1 MKFKFFR
8 KILAFSV
15 IFSAVVS
22 TSTSNA
28 LKFDDMQ
35 GYAWAEKFVE
45 DTSEKGLISGYPDGT
60 FRPGSPVTRIESL
73 IMISNLY
80 SKSEIDVTY
89 KNNISK
95 YNDRLD
101 KAKIEDWAKPYVVF
115 ALEKK
120 IIPNKDEMIAAL
132 VDSNTK
138 KSITAKR
145 FEICVFLV
153 RGLGL
158 EGEINKDATLSYK
171 DNDSII
177 KEARP
182 YVELLQRKGV
192 LSKEGDGTGYFKPNN
207 TVTRAETAVMLS
219 NAYKY
224 SQKASIDNKQ
234 TQTESHKA
242 PDTPQAPETQNISGT
257 INLITLTNDDVSISL
272 TTQDNK
278 IQNYSAKKNE
288 LAIRVGGAITSIN
301 DMKVG
306 QKVTLTLNN
315 GKLTQIL
322 AEAEEKRISGKLIAF
337 TTSDPTTITI
347 KSNNEDKVL
356 RYNKDTQIYVNDVLT
371 PINKLPLDTD
381 IDAYY
386 IDNLIV
392 KAAITHKKSELTG
405 EITDYTSNSIT
416 IKDKDLG
423 IVKKELATDVK
434 IYRNDKRVSVSDIAV
449 GDTATIKTDADKI
462 TDVSIEAKNEKYRS
476 AFIKSIQ
483 LTSDY
488 NKIVIVDNS
497 NNERTLTLNNN
508 TIIRVGDKR
517 TNIYSLKVGH
527 AVEVYTSGGMVEEII
542 TNGEFKQT
550 TVNGRVVSVDVVDKY
565 IEIKQADGKNI
576 KMYYDSNTKIEQLS
590 NGAVIDAK
598 KILSDDTVTGIGI
611 LEGGNIRVTRVI
623 VNI

>member
-101 KAKIEDWAKPYVVF
+101 NAKIEDWAKPYVVF

-234 TQTESHKA
+234 TPTESKKA

-462 TDVSIEAKNEKYRS
+462 TDVSIEAKSEKYRS

-565 IEIKQADGKNI
+565 VEIKQADGKNI

>member
-386 IDNLIV
+386 IDNLMV

-462 TDVSIEAKNEKYRS
+462 TDVSIEAKSEKYRS

>member
-1 MKFKFFR
+1 MKFKFFS

-15 IFSAVVS
+15 LFSAILS
-22 TSTSNA
+22 TGTSNA
-28 LKFDDMQ
+28 IKFGDMQ

-60 FRPGSPVTRIESL
+60 FKPGSPVTRIESL

-80 SKSEIDVTY
+80 SKSEIDITY

-101 KAKIEDWAKPYVVF
+101 RAKIEDWAKPYVVF

-120 IIPNKDEMIAAL
+120 IIPNRDEMIAAL
-132 VDSNTK
+132 VDSSSK

-145 FEICVFLV
+145 FEVCVFLV

-158 EGEINKDATLSYK
+158 EGEINKSATLSYK

-177 KEARP
+177 KDAIP

-192 LSKEGDGTGYFKPNN
+192 LSKEGDGTGFFKPNN
-207 TVTRAETAVMLS
+207 SVTRAETAVMLS

-224 SQKASIDNKQ
+224 SQKASIDNNP
-234 TQTESHKA
+234 TQPTQSK
-242 PDTPQAPETQNISGT
+242 APETLEVQNVSGS

-272 TTQDNK
+272 TTDDNK

-288 LAIRVGGAITSIN
+288 LAIKVGGAITSIN
-301 DMKVG
+301 DLKVG
-306 QKVTLTLNN
+306 QKVTLTLNK
-315 GKLTQIL
+315 GKLIQIT
-322 AEAEEKRISGKLIAF
+322 ADAEEKRISGKIVSF
-337 TTSDPTTITI
+337 TTSEPTTITI

-371 PINKLPLDTD
+371 PISKLPLETD

-386 IDNLIV
+386 TDNLIV
-392 KAAITHKKSELTG
+392 KAAITHKKSELRG
-405 EITDYTSNSIT
+405 EITDYTNNSIT

-423 IVKKELATDVK
+423 VVRKDFADDIK

-449 GDTATIKTDADKI
+449 GDIATIKTDAEKI
-462 TDVSIEAKNEKYRS
+462 TDVSIEAKSEKYKS
-476 AFIKSIQ
+476 AYIKSIQ
-483 LTSDY
+483 LNSDY

-497 NNERTLTLNNN
+497 NNERTLTINNN
-508 TIIRVGDKR
+508 AIIRIGDKR

-527 AVEVYTSGGMVEEII
+527 SVEVYATGGMVEEII
-542 TNGEFKQT
+542 SSGEFKQT
-550 TVNGRVVSVDVVDKY
+550 TVNGKVVSVDVVDKY
-565 IEIKQADGKNI
+565 IEIRQNDGKNI
-576 KMYYDSNTKIEQLS
+576 KMYYNNNTKIEQLS
-590 NGAVIDAK
+590 NGTVIDAK

-611 LEGGNIRVTRVI
+611 LEGGNINVTRVI

>member
-101 KAKIEDWAKPYVVF
+101 NAKIEDWAKPYVVF

-207 TVTRAETAVMLS
+207 TVTRVETAVMLS

-234 TQTESHKA
+234 TPTESKKA

-462 TDVSIEAKNEKYRS
+462 TDVSIEAKSEKYRS

-565 IEIKQADGKNI
+565 VEIKQADGKNI

>member
-101 KAKIEDWAKPYVVF
+101 NAKIEDWAKPYVVF

-322 AEAEEKRISGKLIAF
+322 AESEEKRISGKLIAF

-386 IDNLIV
+386 IDNMIV

-462 TDVSIEAKNEKYRS
+462 TDVSIEAKSEKYRS

>member
-462 TDVSIEAKNEKYRS
+462 TDVSIEAKSEKYRS

-590 NGAVIDAK
+590 NGAVIDSK

>member
-101 KAKIEDWAKPYVVF
+101 NAKIEDWAKPYVVF

-462 TDVSIEAKNEKYRS
+462 TDVSIEAKSEKYRS

-527 AVEVYTSGGMVEEII
+527 AVEVFTSGGMVEEII

-590 NGAVIDAK
+590 NGAVIDSK

>member
-35 GYAWAEKFVE
+35 GYSWAEKFVE

-101 KAKIEDWAKPYVVF
+101 NAKIEDWAKPYVVF

-288 LAIRVGGAITSIN
+288 LAIRVGDAITSIN

-462 TDVSIEAKNEKYRS
+462 TDVSIEAKSEKYRS

-590 NGAVIDAK
+590 NGAVIDSK

>member
-1 MKFKFFR
+1 
-8 KILAFSV
+8 
-15 IFSAVVS
+15 
-22 TSTSNA
+22 
-28 LKFDDMQ
+28 MQ

-101 KAKIEDWAKPYVVF
+101 NAKIEDWAKPYVVF

-322 AEAEEKRISGKLIAF
+322 AEAEEKRFSGKLIAF

-386 IDNLIV
+386 IDNMIV

-462 TDVSIEAKNEKYRS
+462 TDVSIEAKSEKYRS

-590 NGAVIDAK
+590 NGAVIDSK

>member
-101 KAKIEDWAKPYVVF
+101 NAKIEDWAKPYVVF

-234 TQTESHKA
+234 TPTESKKA

-462 TDVSIEAKNEKYRS
+462 TDVSIEDKSEKYRS

-565 IEIKQADGKNI
+565 VEIKQADGKNI

>member
-386 IDNLIV
+386 IENLMV

-462 TDVSIEAKNEKYRS
+462 TDVSIEAKSEKYRS

>member
-386 IDNLIV
+386 IDNLMV

-423 IVKKELATDVK
+423 IVKKELAADVK

-462 TDVSIEAKNEKYRS
+462 TDVSIEAKSEKYRS

-590 NGAVIDAK
+590 NGAVIDSK

>member
-315 GKLTQIL
+315 GKLTQII

-386 IDNLIV
+386 IDNLMV

-462 TDVSIEAKNEKYRS
+462 TDVSIEAKSEKYRS

>member
-423 IVKKELATDVK
+423 IVKKELASDVK

-462 TDVSIEAKNEKYRS
+462 TDVSIEAKSEKYRS

-590 NGAVIDAK
+590 NGAVIDSK

>member
-386 IDNLIV
+386 IDNMIV

-462 TDVSIEAKNEKYRS
+462 TDVSIEAKSEKYRS

>member
-386 IDNLIV
+386 IDNLMV

-462 TDVSIEAKNEKYRS
+462 TDVSIEAKSEKYRS

-550 TVNGRVVSVDVVDKY
+550 TVNGRVVSIDVVDKY

>member
-80 SKSEIDVTY
+80 SKTEIDVTY

-386 IDNLIV
+386 IDNMIV

-462 TDVSIEAKNEKYRS
+462 TDVSIEAKSEKYRS

>member
-45 DTSEKGLISGYPDGT
+45 DTSAKGLISGYPDGT

-101 KAKIEDWAKPYVVF
+101 NAKIEDWAKPYVVF

-386 IDNLIV
+386 IDNMIV

-462 TDVSIEAKNEKYRS
+462 TDVSIEAKSEKYRS

>member
-45 DTSEKGLISGYPDGT
+45 DTSAKGLISGYPDGT

-101 KAKIEDWAKPYVVF
+101 NAKIEDWAKPYVVF

-405 EITDYTSNSIT
+405 EITDFTSNSIT

-462 TDVSIEAKNEKYRS
+462 TDVSIEAKSEKYRS

>member
-423 IVKKELATDVK
+423 IVKKE
-434 IYRNDKRVSVSDIAV
+434 
-449 GDTATIKTDADKI
+449 
-462 TDVSIEAKNEKYRS
+462 
-476 AFIKSIQ
+476 
-483 LTSDY
+483 
-488 NKIVIVDNS
+488 
-497 NNERTLTLNNN
+497 
-508 TIIRVGDKR
+508 
-517 TNIYSLKVGH
+517 
-527 AVEVYTSGGMVEEII
+527 
-542 TNGEFKQT
+542 
-550 TVNGRVVSVDVVDKY
+550 
-565 IEIKQADGKNI
+565 
-576 KMYYDSNTKIEQLS
+576 
-590 NGAVIDAK
+590 
-598 KILSDDTVTGIGI
+598 
-611 LEGGNIRVTRVI
+611 
-623 VNI
+623 

>member
-101 KAKIEDWAKPYVVF
+101 NAKIEDWAKPYVVF

-386 IDNLIV
+386 IDNMIV

-462 TDVSIEAKNEKYRS
+462 TDVSIEAKSEKYRS

-590 NGAVIDAK
+590 NGAVIDSK

>member
-386 IDNLIV
+386 IDNLMV

-405 EITDYTSNSIT
+405 EITDFTSNSIT

-462 TDVSIEAKNEKYRS
+462 TDVSIEAKSEKYRS

>member
-462 TDVSIEAKNEKYRS
+462 TDVSIEAKSEKYRS

>member
-101 KAKIEDWAKPYVVF
+101 NAKIEDWAKPYVVF

-234 TQTESHKA
+234 TPTESKKA

-462 TDVSIEAKNEKYRS
+462 TDVSIEAKSEKYRS

-527 AVEVYTSGGMVEEII
+527 AVEVYTSGGMAEEII

>member
-386 IDNLIV
+386 IDNMIV

-462 TDVSIEAKNEKYRS
+462 TDVSIEAKSEKYRS

-590 NGAVIDAK
+590 NGAVIDSK

>member
-101 KAKIEDWAKPYVVF
+101 NAKIEDWAKPYVVF

-234 TQTESHKA
+234 TPTESKKA

-462 TDVSIEAKNEKYRS
+462 TDVSIEAKSEKYRS

-565 IEIKQADGKNI
+565 VEIKQADGKNI
-576 KMYYDSNTKIEQLS
+576 KMYYDSHTKIEQLS

>member
-101 KAKIEDWAKPYVVF
+101 NAKIEDWAKPYVVF

-234 TQTESHKA
+234 TPTESKKA

-462 TDVSIEAKNEKYRS
+462 TDVSIEAKSEKYRS

-565 IEIKQADGKNI
+565 VEIKQADGKNI
-576 KMYYDSNTKIEQLS
+576 KKYYDSNTKIEQLS

>member
-1 MKFKFFR
+1 MKFKLFS
-8 KILAFSV
+8 KILAFSM
-15 IFSAVVS
+15 IFSAILS

-28 LKFDDMQ
+28 IKFGDMQ
-35 GYAWAEKFVE
+35 GYAWAEQFVE

-60 FRPGSPVTRIESL
+60 FKPGSPVTRIESL

-101 KAKIEDWAKPYVVF
+101 RAKIEDWAKPYVVF

-120 IIPNKDEMIAAL
+120 IIPNRDEMIAAL

-145 FEICVFLV
+145 FEVCVFLV

-158 EGEINKDATLSYK
+158 EGEINKSATLSYK

-177 KEARP
+177 KDAVP
-182 YVELLQRKGV
+182 YIELLQRKGV
-192 LSKEGDGTGYFKPNN
+192 LSKEGDGTGFFKPNN
-207 TVTRAETAVMLS
+207 SVTRAETAVMLS

-224 SQKASIDNKQ
+224 SQKASLDKNPSQ
-234 TQTESHKA
+234 PAQPTQPKA
-242 PDTPQAPETQNISGT
+242 PETPETQNISGS

-272 TTQDNK
+272 TTSDNK

-288 LAIRVGGAITSIN
+288 LAIKVGDAITSIN
-301 DMKVG
+301 DLKVG
-306 QKVTLTLNN
+306 QKVTLSLDK
-315 GKLTQIL
+315 GKLVKIT
-322 AEAEEKRISGKLIAF
+322 ADAEEKRISGKIVSF

-371 PINKLPLDTD
+371 PVSKLPLETD

-386 IDNLIV
+386 TDNLII

-423 IVKKELATDVK
+423 IVRKEFSDDIK
-434 IYRNDKRVSVSDIAV
+434 IYRNDKRVGVTDIAV
-449 GDTATIKTDADKI
+449 GDTATIKTDSEKI
-462 TDVSIEAKNEKYRS
+462 TDVSIEAKSEKYRS
-476 AFIKSIQ
+476 AYIKSIQ
-483 LTSDY
+483 LNSDY

-497 NNERTLTLNNN
+497 NKDRTLTINNN
-508 TIIRVGDKR
+508 AIIRIGDKR

-527 AVEVYTSGGMVEEII
+527 SVEVYTSGGMVEEII
-542 TNGEFKQT
+542 SSGEFKQT
-550 TVNGRVVSVDVVDKY
+550 TVTGKVVSVDVVDKY
-565 IEIKQADGKNI
+565 IEIRQNDGKNI
-576 KMYYDSNTKIEQLS
+576 KLYYDSKTKIEQLS

-598 KILSDDTVTGIGI
+598 KILADDTVTGIGI
-611 LEGGNIRVTRVI
+611 LSGGNINVTRVI

>member
-101 KAKIEDWAKPYVVF
+101 NAKIEDWAKPYVVF

-158 EGEINKDATLSYK
+158 EGEINKDPTLSYK

-386 IDNLIV
+386 IDNMIV

-462 TDVSIEAKNEKYRS
+462 TDVSIEAKSEKYRS

-590 NGAVIDAK
+590 NGAVIDSK

>member
-1 MKFKFFR
+1 MKFKFFS

-15 IFSAVVS
+15 LFSAILS

-28 LKFDDMQ
+28 IKFGDMQ

-60 FRPGSPVTRIESL
+60 FKPGSPVTRIESL

-80 SKSEIDVTY
+80 SKSEIDITY

-101 KAKIEDWAKPYVVF
+101 RAKIEDWAKPYVVF

-120 IIPNKDEMIAAL
+120 IIPNRDEMIAAL
-132 VDSNTK
+132 VDSSSK

-145 FEICVFLV
+145 FEVCVFLV

-158 EGEINKDATLSYK
+158 EGEINKSATLSYK

-177 KEARP
+177 KDAIP

-192 LSKEGDGTGYFKPNN
+192 LSKEGDGTGFFKPNN
-207 TVTRAETAVMLS
+207 SVTRAETAVMLS

-224 SQKASIDNKQ
+224 SQKASIDNNP
-234 TQTESHKA
+234 TQPTQPK
-242 PDTPQAPETQNISGT
+242 APETLEVQNVSGS

-272 TTQDNK
+272 TTDDNK

-288 LAIRVGGAITSIN
+288 LAIKVGGAITSIN
-301 DMKVG
+301 DLKVG
-306 QKVTLTLNN
+306 QKVTLTLNK
-315 GKLTQIL
+315 GKLIQIT
-322 AEAEEKRISGKLIAF
+322 ADAEEKRISGKIVSF
-337 TTSDPTTITI
+337 TTSEPTTITI

-371 PINKLPLDTD
+371 PISKLPLETD

-386 IDNLIV
+386 TDNLIV
-392 KAAITHKKSELTG
+392 KAAITHKKSELRG
-405 EITDYTSNSIT
+405 EITDYTNNSIT

-423 IVKKELATDVK
+423 VVRKDFADDIK

-449 GDTATIKTDADKI
+449 GDIATIKTDAEKI
-462 TDVSIEAKNEKYRS
+462 TDVSIEAKSEKYKS
-476 AFIKSIQ
+476 AYIKSIQ
-483 LTSDY
+483 LNSDY

-497 NNERTLTLNNN
+497 NNERTLTINNN
-508 TIIRVGDKR
+508 AIIRIGDKR

-527 AVEVYTSGGMVEEII
+527 SVEVYATGGMVEEII
-542 TNGEFKQT
+542 SSGEFKQT
-550 TVNGRVVSVDVVDKY
+550 TVNGKVVSVDVVDKY
-565 IEIKQADGKNI
+565 IEIRQNDGKNI
-576 KMYYDSNTKIEQLS
+576 KMYYNNNTKIEQLS
-590 NGAVIDAK
+590 NGTVIDAK

-611 LEGGNIRVTRVI
+611 LEGGNINVTRVI

>member
-386 IDNLIV
+386 IENLMV

-462 TDVSIEAKNEKYRS
+462 TDVSIEAKSEKYRS

-517 TNIYSLKVGH
+517 TNMYSLKVGH